1 MFIDKNLE
9 KAKNAAFRL
18 LKFRERSEKELRDRL
33 KKKKFDDLTI
43 KETIAYLKKID
54 LLNDNNFAIKWAE
67 SRIKKPY
74 GAKRII
80 YELKQKGIEAKIID
94 KTLADIKSRYN
105 EYDLA
110 RQILESQIK
119 TIKKDQ
125 DLFKTKARLYNFLI
139 RRGFSYDVAADTIEN
154 L

>member
-33 KKKKFDDLTI
+33 KKKKFDNSVI
-43 KETIAYLKKID
+43 EETIRYLKKID
-54 LLNDNNFAIKWAE
+54 LLNDSNFAAKWAE

-80 YELKQKGIEAKIID
+80 YELKQKGIETKIID

-110 RQILESQIK
+110 RQILESRIK
-119 TIKKDQ
+119 TSKKDQ

-139 RRGFSYDVAADTIEN
+139 RRGFSYDVAADALEN